1 MKEQDNKTVKTYIVN
16 CPQCSASLK
25 VENGNFAFVCPVCNH
40 LFRLRIGKKLVKD
53 VTPKKMVEAYVE
65 VNDKEGE
72 LETEMISAEDMIE
85 A

>member
-16 CPQCSASLK
+16 SPQCSASLK

-53 VTPKKMVEAYVE
+53 VTPKTMVEAYVN